1 VIAAGWANVSKIRSS
16 DAGFKEGTPNL
27 DFASFG
33 RESAALLHGEEAVIP
48 QGSGHRLA
56 TEIARSMRGMGGRIA
71 GAVAGQAREL
81 VIPLTLTLDGRVVT
95 RTVLRRQGRELGL
108 MGLA

>member
-1 VIAAGWANVSKIRSS
+1 
-16 DAGFKEGTPNL
+16 
-27 DFASFG
+27 
-33 RESAALLHGEEAVIP
+33 
-48 QGSGHRLA
+48 
-56 TEIARSMRGMGGRIA
+56 MGGRIA